1 MMNFGIIVDLFA
13 LVIFIISVGAAV
25 FAKDDLK
32 EVKYLAWALIIL
44 LTNLSDN
51 IWHGL

>member
-1 MMNFGIIVDLFA
+1 MNFGIIVDLFA
-13 LVIFIISVGAAV
+13 LVLFSIYVVAAV

-32 EVKYLAWALIIL
+32 EVKYLAWALVIL
-44 LTNLSDN
+44 LVNLSEN